1 MAVSQT
7 FNILITSA
15 IVYLGKSL
23 SFQYLIYRDNPGL
36 FGLTLSIPP
45 IPHISVSS
53 AQTLASLHYSLS
65 SFNGAISASEALW
78 ATWRL
83 KGGRQGY
90 LILVLLYVSAIFV
103 LQQATPTIVS
113 VDTAMS
119 NTTISIKVTK
129 LFDDGSSAL
138 FDFSQASAKQS
149 LGGLPFI
156 WGNISVGPQLPGLN
170 GR

>member
-15 IVYLGKSL
+15 IVFLGKSL
-23 SFQYLIYRDNPGL
+23 AFQYLIYRDHPGL
-36 FGLTLSIPP
+36 FGLSLSVTR
-45 IPHISVSS
+45 IPHISISP

-90 LILVLLYVSAIFV
+90 IFLVLLYVSAMFV

-119 NTTISIKVTK
+119 DTTISVEVTK

-138 FDFSQASAKQS
+138 FDFSQASAAQS
-149 LGGLPFI
+149 VGGLPFV
-156 WGNISVGPQLPGLN
+156 WGNISVGLQLPGLN